1 MSIEEQ
7 PEGTPHVTAGA
18 DEGASRRDRARCACT
33 LTAAVEAFGVLD
45 RGIGA
50 VSVQHNPPG
59 GYQVTFDR
67 DVTQAV
73 YVATIGMPGRI
84 VPMPPGEITVMG
96 GPAPDAVSVFT
107 HSSTGVRSDLGF
119 HLAVHCPE

>member
-1 MSIEEQ
+1 MATEHQ
-7 PEGTPHVTAGA
+7 PDSSPE
-18 DEGASRRDRARCACT
+18 RDAEVDVRDRERARARCACT
-33 LTAAVEAFGVLD
+33 LTAAVEAFGTLD

-50 VSVQHNPPG
+50 IALQHNPPG
-59 GYQVTFDR
+59 AYVVTFDR

-96 GPAPDAVSVFT
+96 GPAPNQVSVFT

-119 HLAVHCPE
+119 HLAVHCPR